1 MSETREQGFV
11 GNIVICP
18 HCGAPLK
25 SMSAFC
31 PECDKELRNV
41 NVSENF

>member
-1 MSETREQGFV
+1 MPETREQGYV
-11 GNIVICP
+11 GNIVMCP
-18 HCGAPLK
+18 HCGASLK

-31 PECDKELRNV
+31 PKCGKELRNV

>member
-11 GNIVICP
+11 GNIVMCP

-25 SMSAFC
+25 SMSAFY